1 MRLLFARYERIVVLK
16 QKKSQLFRPFFL
28 TRICVYGILTKM
40 RLVCSVKRR
49 TYHYNFTRMENESW
63 KELRLLKLV
72 TFAKAQRTVAVA
84 NARHPVSPL
93 VRLAVVLLISSVK
106 TQRNKSL

>member
-1 MRLLFARYERIVVLK
+1 MTGKNLYVIL
-16 QKKSQLFRPFFL
+16 SQVMVIISLP
-28 TRICVYGILTKM
+28 I
-40 RLVCSVKRR
+40 
-49 TYHYNFTRMENESW
+49 FTRMENEQW

>member
-1 MRLLFARYERIVVLK
+1 MNTLKNRPELLTE
-16 QKKSQLFRPFFL
+16 KKL
-28 TRICVYGILTKM
+28 YAILMKM
-40 RLVCSVKRR
+40 MVIFIII
-49 TYHYNFTRMENESW
+49 NFTRMENEQW

-84 NARHPVSPL
+84 NARHPASPL

-106 TQRNKSL
+106 TQRNKSLL

>member
-1 MRLLFARYERIVVLK
+1 MNTLK
-16 QKKSQLFRPFFL
+16 NQAGIIDGKKALCYTSENDGNF
-28 TRICVYGILTKM
+28 
-40 RLVCSVKRR
+40 
-49 TYHYNFTRMENESW
+49 YHFNFTRMENEQW

-84 NARHPVSPL
+84 NARHPASPL
-93 VRLAVVLLISSVK
+93 ARLAVVLLISSVK

>member
-1 MRLLFARYERIVVLK
+1 MTE
-16 QKKSQLFRPFFL
+16 KSL
-28 TRICVYGILTKM
+28 YAILTEM
-40 RLVCSVKRR
+40 MVNIIIINL
-49 TYHYNFTRMENESW
+49 TRMENEQW

-72 TFAKAQRTVAVA
+72 TFARAQRTVAVVS
-84 NARHPVSPL
+84 ARHLASLL

>member
-1 MRLLFARYERIVVLK
+1 M
-16 QKKSQLFRPFFL
+16 
-28 TRICVYGILTKM
+28 THICVYGILRKM
-40 RLVCSVKRR
+40 REVWSVQ
-49 TYHYNFTRMENESW
+49 TVPIIIIFTRMENEQW

-84 NARHPVSPL
+84 NARHPASPL
-93 VRLAVVLLISSVK
+93 ARLAVVLLISSVK

>member
-1 MRLLFARYERIVVLK
+1 MDYC
-16 QKKSQLFRPFFL
+16 L
-28 TRICVYGILTKM
+28 THICVYGILRKM
-40 RLVCSVKRR
+40 REVWSVQ
-49 TYHYNFTRMENESW
+49 TVPIIIIFTRMENEQW

-84 NARHPVSPL
+84 NARHPASPL
-93 VRLAVVLLISSVK
+93 ARLAVVLLISSVK